1 MSIFRKIYNTALWLL
16 LRSGFWSTTSWF
28 KEIKQLHEPWNYG
41 ARDARAFY
49 VFAVFKNLKSSFSDG
64 NMPEHALDNIIQNAT
79 KMVKIIPLM
88 AKKMIKL

>member
-1 MSIFRKIYNTALWLL
+1 MFATSIFYLVIIYILSVNEKLPVSKCRKIYNTALWLL

-64 NMPEHALDNIIQNAT
+64 NMPEHAL
-79 KMVKIIPLM
+79 
-88 AKKMIKL
+88 